1 MPLYEY
7 YCPKCAS
14 KFELL
19 RTMKQSDDVASCPK
33 GHVGATRT
41 LSMFAAVSKGAGSGA
56 ADAPMMGGGCA
67 CGGGGCG
74 CGH

>member
-7 YCPKCAS
+7 YCPKCTS

-19 RTMKQSDDVASCPK
+19 RPMSRADEGATCPR
-33 GHVGATRT
+33 GHNGGTRT
-41 LSMFAAVSKGAGSGA
+41 LSVFAAVSKGAGGA
-56 ADAPMMGGGCA
+56 SQPITGGGCA

>member
-7 YCPKCAS
+7 YCRSCAQ

-19 RTMKQSDDVASCPK
+19 RPMKDADRAATCPA
-33 GHVGATRT
+33 GHARAART
-41 LSMFAAVSKGAGSGA
+41 ISMFAAVSKGGDGEVT
-56 ADAPMMGGGCA
+56 PMSGGGCA
-67 CGGGGCG
+67 CGGGACG

>member
-1 MPLYEY
+1 MPIYEY
-7 YCPKCAS
+7 FCPRCAS

-19 RTMKQSDDVASCPK
+19 RPMDKADQPATCEQGHK
-33 GHVGATRT
+33 GGTRV
-41 LSMFAAVSKGAGSGA
+41 LSVVAAVGRGDDGTVA
-56 ADAPMMGGGCA
+56 MMQGGGCA